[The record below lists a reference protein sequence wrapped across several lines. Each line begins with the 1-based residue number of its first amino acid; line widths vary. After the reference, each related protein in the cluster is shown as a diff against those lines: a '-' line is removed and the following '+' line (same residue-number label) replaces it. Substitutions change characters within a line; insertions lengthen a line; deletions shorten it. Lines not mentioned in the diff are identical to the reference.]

1 MFLYISNRQTAQKL
15 FLFQYYL
22 LYSYLSYGGCQ
33 ESLKTTSSPLLISSA
48 PGQLL
53 SSRKRGSKAHSC
65 SHFDIAQRRG
75 SFGLRLQSSSSTK
88 QVPLFN
94 MPRCSACGRT
104 KFADSS
110 GLLAHQKA
118 TGHCYCKQ
126 CNRGFVDNNAL
137 RQHRIKI
144 HAKRCQACQLGFL
157 DDVALHKHRF
167 SFHGINA
174 YCQIC
179 AREFIDEEAL
189 SQHRAALHGQ
199 RNYHRQASE
208 RKFVDE
214 ESLKQHQITVHEKK
228 PCCEACQ
235 REFVDDEALTQH
247 RTALHEPAH
256 CQECNLSFHIG
267 EDLRKHSAISHGN
280 KCNTCSS
287 GFASVPLLQ
296 DHQRSSNHCFCRQ
309 CNRLFTTAS
318 HLDRHLRF
326 APAHSMQYHCC
337 DCDRDFVD
345 EQALSQHLQFKIHP
359 AKVDSSKSNKYPCTK
374 CDRKFKTK
382 PALNQHLSSLVHNPL
397 SDIKCVASS
406 DCAARFTSPSAMILH
421 LESGNCSSRMTRE
434 RLNFLIQSNDH
445 ERVISKGP
453 EDLLTAAPS
462 NFDSRSGP
470 RSDSESNPDAGFAD
484 MQNNNVE
491 RTLVKRPENLYLTS
505 YGYSD
510 SDSDSDSDDG
520 VPIYTP
526 LSVDTRSQIAAHSAE
541 DLWTHLLS
549 KCATAGSS
557 PPSNL
562 TPGSSFDLTEPNTV
576 AALFC
581 PLCPADRK
589 AFHSIEA
596 LQMHL
601 ASPKH
606 APKAFHCPTILVS
619 TTKRGNDSRRFKT
632 LSGLTQHLE
641 SGACKGGKAGLRKTI
656 QVLEA
661 RLSEMGLK
669 HQGLL
674 RLQSPG
680 ELDS

>member
-1 MFLYISNRQTAQKL
+1 MF
-15 FLFQYYL
+15 
-22 LYSYLSYGGCQ
+22 
-33 ESLKTTSSPLLISSA
+33 SL
-48 PGQLL
+48 
-53 SSRKRGSKAHSC
+53 
-65 SHFDIAQRRG
+65 DIAQRRR
-75 SFGLRLQSSSSTK
+75 SFGLRLQPSSSTTPL
-88 QVPLFN
+88 PLFK

-104 KFADSS
+104 RFADSS
-110 GLLAHQKA
+110 GLLDHQRA

-126 CNRGFVDNNAL
+126 CNRVFVDENAL
-137 RQHRIKI
+137 RQHRII

-157 DDVALHKHRF
+157 DDVALHLHRL
-167 SFHGINA
+167 SIHKINA
-174 YCQIC
+174 YCQTC
-179 AREFIDEEAL
+179 AREFIDEEAF

-199 RNYHRQASE
+199 RNYHSQAWE
-208 RKFVDE
+208 RKSVDE

-228 PCCEACQ
+228 PSCEACQ
-235 REFVDDEALTQH
+235 RGFVNDEALKQH
-247 RTALHEPAH
+247 RTAVHEPAH
-256 CQECNLSFHIG
+256 CQACNLSFHSG
-267 EDLRKHSAISHGN
+267 DDLRKHSAIAHGN

-287 GFASVPLLQ
+287 GFASIPLLQ

-326 APAHSMQYHCC
+326 APAHSTQYHCC
-337 DCDRDFVD
+337 DCDRDFFD
-345 EQALSQHLQFKIHP
+345 EQALRQHLRYKVHP
-359 AKVDSSKSNKYPCTK
+359 AKVESSKSNEYPCTK

-382 PALNQHLSSLVHNPL
+382 TALNHHLSSLAHNPL
-397 SDIKCVASS
+397 SDIKCVAGS

-421 LESGNCSSRMTRE
+421 LESGKCSSRMTRE
-434 RLNFLIQSNDH
+434 RLNMLVQSNDH
-445 ERVISKGP
+445 ERVISNGP
-453 EDLLTAAPS
+453 EDLLTAAPFD
-462 NFDSRSGP
+462 FDSRSGP
-470 RSDSESNPDAGFAD
+470 RSNSKSDPDAGLAG
-484 MQNNNVE
+484 MQNNSE
-491 RTLVKRPENLYLTS
+491 QTLGKRPENLYLSS
-505 YGYSD
+505 YDYLD
-510 SDSDSDSDDG
+510 SDSNPDSDSDDG

-526 LSVDTRSQIAAHSAE
+526 LSVDMRSSVAAPSTE
-541 DLWTHLLS
+541 DFWTNLLS
-549 KCATAGSS
+549 KCATVGSS
-557 PPSNL
+557 PPSML
-562 TPGSSFDLTEPNTV
+562 APRSSFDLTESNTV

-619 TTKRGNDSRRFKT
+619 TTKRGNKSRRFKT

-674 RLQSPG
+674 KV
-680 ELDS
+680 